1 MRRRFALITAIATAA
16 IVALF
21 AAPAFAHVSVTP
33 KQAAKG
39 STATLTF
46 RVPNEKDDASTTKV
60 EIVLPDDHPVTT
72 LTPQAVTGWTAATSG
87 TASVTWTADP
97 EAGIPPNGA
106 QTFVVTV
113 GPLPSDSDSFV
124 FKTLQTYSDGEVVRW
139 IEPTPPG
146 GAEPD
151 FPAPTLTL
159 TGPIVATTTSAAP
172 STTATENS
180 TGSSITVTPTTS
192 TTQPAEHSSG
202 DSGNGALVAAVIAAV
217 VILLAVGAY
226 AISRQR
232 RGRP

>member
-1 MRRRFALITAIATAA
+1 MRRRFALTTAVAT
-16 IVALF
+16 VAVVVVF

-33 KQAAKG
+33 KEAAKG

-46 RVPNEKDDASTTKV
+46 RVPNEKDNASTTKV

-72 LTPQAVTGWTAATSG
+72 LAPQAVPGWTAATSG
-87 TASVTWTADP
+87 TASVTWTAGPD
-97 EAGIPPNGA
+97 AGIPPNGA
-106 QTFVVTV
+106 QTFGLTV
-113 GPLPSDSDSFV
+113 GPLPGDTDAFV
-124 FKTLQTYSDGEVVRW
+124 FKVLQTYSDGEVVRW
-139 IEPTPPG
+139 IEPAPPG

-151 FPAPTLTL
+151 FPAPALTL

-172 STTATENS
+172 STTAAENS

-202 DSGNGALVAAVIAAV
+202 DSGNGALVAAVITAV